1 MLLNV
6 SCNHSWSTVSWRRNV
21 SKEIK
26 KKVTAARSL
35 PLCPSPVSLKK
46 KNNKK
51 GDNSCTFPER
61 ERRVSFTKPDGD
73 LP

>member
-1 MLLNV
+1 MLVVIIPGAL
-6 SCNHSWSTVSWRRNV
+6 SAGDETSRR
-21 SKEIK
+21 KLI

-46 KNNKK
+46 NNKK
-51 GDNSCTFPER
+51 IDNSCTFPER

>member
-1 MLLNV
+1 MLVVIIPGALSAV
-6 SCNHSWSTVSWRRNV
+6 DETSRR
-21 SKEIK
+21 KLK

-35 PLCPSPVSLKK
+35 PLCSSPVSLKT

-51 GDNSCTFPER
+51 RDNSCTFPER